1 MGIRAQDREKL
12 FQPFYKTND
21 FNSRQQNKE
30 SHGLGLSICKKIAT
44 HMGGDLICTDYSEGC
59 QMIFK
64 LGAEAAPALN
74 KSQPR
79 QETRQVENLLFK

>member
-1 MGIRAQDREKL
+1 
-12 FQPFYKTND
+12 
-21 FNSRQQNKE
+21 
-30 SHGLGLSICKKIAT
+30 
-44 HMGGDLICTDYSEGC
+44 MGGDLICSDYSEGC